1 MTDNFNELLFE
12 NDARQKL
19 LVGATKLT
27 KAVKSTLGP
36 KGRNVIIQRSNH
48 EQLVTK
54 DGVTVAESITLKDKF
69 ENLGAQLV
77 REVATRTSETAGDGT
92 TTATVLA
99 HTLLTNGNALINEG
113 HDPVM
118 LKRGMEIALSDIT
131 QVLQQHSTEI
141 SSFIEVEHIGTIS
154 ANNDKIIG
162 SIIANAMREVG
173 KEGVITIEESNNFET
188 RLEIVQG
195 IRFDRGYASHFFIT
209 NLEREEVVFSEPLIL
224 ITNKKFTKMAELVPI
239 LEGIARLDRELL
251 IVAGDIEGEALNAL
265 VINKVRGAIK
275 VCAVRAPSFGEQR
288 EKLLKDLATVTGAK
302 YFDVNTDKDFTAQFD
317 VDALGSA
324 RRIIVSK
331 STTTIVDGACT
342 QENLNN
348 RINLLKEQLSQ
359 ENLVEREIESL
370 KYRIA
375 ALSGGIAIIK
385 VGAFTELELKE
396 KVARIEDALNAT
408 QAAVDEGIVKGGGLA
423 LLTISNELQMRDY
436 DANDDPSLTEGRK
449 LVIQSCRAPF
459 EQINKNAGFDPL
471 VIQEKL
477 NKENFDGFNT
487 LTGEYVNMYDA
498 GIIDPTKVERCALEN
513 AVSVTSL
520 LLTTDTLI
528 TTEKCLISTQI

>member
-1 MTDNFNELLFE
+1 MINNFNELLFE
-12 NDARQKL
+12 DDARSKL
-19 LVGATKLT
+19 LSGATKLT

-36 KGRNVIIQRSNH
+36 KGRNVVIQRSDQS
-48 EQLVTK
+48 QLVTK
-54 DGVTVAESITLKDKF
+54 DGVTVAESIVLEDKF

-99 HTLLTNGNALINEG
+99 HDLLMNGNKLIDQG

-118 LKRGMEIALSDIT
+118 LKRGMDMALIDVT
-131 QVLQQHSTEI
+131 QALQEQSTEI
-141 SSFIEVEHIGTIS
+141 SSYTEVEHVGTIS
-154 ANNDKIIG
+154 ANNDKVIG
-162 SIIANAMREVG
+162 SVIANAMREVG

-209 NLEREEVVFSEPLIL
+209 NPEREEAVFAEPLIL
-224 ITNKKFTKMAELVPI
+224 VTNKKFTKMAELVPI
-239 LEGIARLDRELL
+239 LEGSVKLGRELL

-265 VINKVRGAIK
+265 VINKMRGAIK

-288 EKLLKDLATVTGAK
+288 EKILQDLAVITGAR
-302 YFDVNTDKDFTAQFD
+302 YFDDNIDKDFTADFD
-317 VDALGSA
+317 PEALGTA

-331 STTTIVDGACT
+331 STTTVVDGSCNEEA
-342 QENLNN
+342 LSN
-348 RINLLKEQLSQ
+348 RITLLKEQLNQ
-359 ENLVEREIESL
+359 DGLADREVESL

-375 ALSGGIAIIK
+375 ALSGGIAVIK
-385 VGAFTELELKE
+385 VGAFTEAELKE

-423 LLTISNELQMRDY
+423 LLTIANDLSEKDY
-436 DANDDPSLTEGRK
+436 DVGDDKSLCAGHQ
-449 LVIQSCRAPF
+449 LVIKSCKAPF
-459 EQINKNAGFDPL
+459 TQINRNAGHNSKEIERRL
-471 VIQEKL
+471 K
-477 NKENFDGFNT
+477 NKQKRDNFDGFNT
-487 LTGEYVNMYDA
+487 LTGKYVNMYDA

-513 AVSVTSL
+513 AVSVTGL

-528 TTEKCLISTQI
+528 INNEDV